1 MSAPISRIF
10 VTVDRGMTDKTSV
23 CVYPWEKAILEQI
36 HGGGVQ
42 EVTIDEMCDL
52 KGPVKVEKVK
62 HVRVLDD
69 GKLPDSG
76 LTLRQQLVD
85 MAKVDPEDDPT
96 QDPEAEYS
104 RLIDKYGQDKEVPL
118 PVVTRVYGEY
128 ISGAFAAAL
137 KAAREAAGTS
147 KPIDEMN
154 INELRAAL
162 RADGIEFDKKAT
174 KEELR
179 DLLATATA

>member
-1 MSAPISRIF
+1 MSAPIARVF

-23 CVYPWEKAILEQI
+23 CIFPWEKAILEQI
-36 HGGGVQ
+36 HGGGVE
-42 EVTIDEMCDL
+42 EVSIDEMCDL
-52 KGPVKVEKVK
+52 KGAVKVEKVK
-62 HVRVLDD
+62 HVRAMEGDA
-69 GKLPDSG
+69 KPEAG
-76 LTLRQQLVD
+76 LTLREQLEA
-85 MAKVDPEDDPT
+85 MARVSPDEDPT
-96 QDPEAEYS
+96 QDPEGEYS

-137 KAAREAAGTS
+137 KAARESAGTS

-162 RADGIEFDKKAT
+162 RADKIEFDKKAT
-174 KEELR
+174 KDELR